1 MKSPFNLRSL
11 CGRQPNFKFTSL
23 AIDTVEAIFLFFDAF
38 PEGASACVP
47 EVHGIYQRAS
57 SARQSN
63 CGTSA
68 IFEGLFANAILMT
81 SSNSQKWLWTGLTKF
96 LLEFK
101 KKLGS

>member
-81 SSNSQKWLWTGLTKF
+81 SSNSQKWLWTGLLTTANYKP
-96 LLEFK
+96 K
-101 KKLGS
+101 IP

>member
-23 AIDTVEAIFLFFDAF
+23 AIDTVEAISDAF

-63 CGTSA
+63 CGTSEGGDLHISHDALVQELYTSTKNGGLRRSRAA
-68 IFEGLFANAILMT
+68 IFSGF
-81 SSNSQKWLWTGLTKF
+81 
-96 LLEFK
+96 
-101 KKLGS
+101 